1 MSPLL
6 LFCFSLH
13 FPMSAPSVR
22 TPLQRE
28 NSKLLVH
35 FVSQEGRDLVRAC
48 ETLKDILDRYPKII
62 LYGKEVH
69 QRRSVGFFSDVS
81 KGYRYSRSIAKAKP
95 MTPELRALLD
105 FVNDFLGA
113 TFNGILI
120 NFYETGE
127 DYISKHSD
135 DEQGLDP
142 VAGVAALTL
151 GAERKFRI
159 RDKESNEILL
169 DLPTKE
175 DELIQMTGDF
185 QRFFTH
191 EIPKQKNMS
200 WRMSFT
206 FRLHKD

>member
-105 FVNDFLGA
+105 FVNDFLGGPPS
-113 TFNGILI
+113 TVF
-120 NFYETGE
+120 
-127 DYISKHSD
+127 
-135 DEQGLDP
+135 
-142 VAGVAALTL
+142 
-151 GAERKFRI
+151 
-159 RDKESNEILL
+159 
-169 DLPTKE
+169 
-175 DELIQMTGDF
+175 
-185 QRFFTH
+185 
-191 EIPKQKNMS
+191 
-200 WRMSFT
+200 
-206 FRLHKD
+206 